1 VTATSDPH
9 PATKAGRGIALKIIS
24 TFVFTLMSVC
34 VKLVAD
40 RIPPGEI
47 VFARSFFALIP
58 VVAMLLWQGQL
69 LAALKTRHP
78 GRHATRGAIGICSMA
93 FGFTAL
99 GFLPLPEAMVIG
111 YAAPLMVVA
120 LSAIILGEIVRF
132 YRWTATA
139 IGFVGIL
146 IILWP
151 RLTFFEGAG
160 FEEAALIG
168 ASLALLGAISSAF
181 AAIFIRSMTRIESTG
196 SIVIY
201 FAISGTLF
209 SLLSLPFGWTVP
221 NAHDAWLLVAIG
233 LLGGL
238 GQILM
243 TSAYRYAGAATIASF
258 EYVSMIWGLTFGYLV
273 FGEVP
278 TSAIIVG
285 GAIVIAAGIFI
296 IFRERRL
303 GLERPRAPMPPSG

>member
-1 VTATSDPH
+1 VTPASDPWPATSS
-9 PATKAGRGIALKIIS
+9 GRGIALKIVS
-24 TFVFTLMSVC
+24 TFAFTLMSVC

-58 VVAMLLWQGQL
+58 VVAMLVWQGQL
-69 LAALKTRHP
+69 LSALKTKHP

-120 LSAIILGEIVRF
+120 LSAMMLGEVVRI
-132 YRWTATA
+132 YRWTATGV
-139 IGFVGIL
+139 GFVGIL

-160 FEEAALIG
+160 FERAALIG
-168 ASLALLGAISSAF
+168 TGLALLGAISSAF
-181 AAIFIRSMTRIESTG
+181 AAIFIRSMTRVESTG
-196 SIVIY
+196 AIVIY

-221 NAHDAWLLVAIG
+221 DTHDALLLVATG
-233 LLGGL
+233 LLGGM

-243 TSAYRYAGAATIASF
+243 TSAYRHAGAATIASF

-278 TSAIIVG
+278 TAAIIVG

-296 IFRERRL
+296 IFRERQL

>member
-1 VTATSDPH
+1 
-9 PATKAGRGIALKIIS
+9 
-24 TFVFTLMSVC
+24 MSVC

-47 VFARSFFALIP
+47 VFARSSFALIP

-69 LAALKTRHP
+69 LVSLKTRHP
-78 GRHATRGAIGICSMA
+78 WRHATRGAVGISSMA
-93 FGFTAL
+93 FGFSAL
-99 GFLPLPEAMVIG
+99 GFLPLPEAMMIG

-120 LSAIILGEIVRF
+120 LSAIILGEIVRV

-139 IGFVGIL
+139 IGFVGVI

-160 FEEAALIG
+160 LESAALIG
-168 ASLALLGAISSAF
+168 SILALIGALSSAF
-181 AAIFIRSMTRIESTG
+181 AAILIRSMTQSESTG
-196 SIVIY
+196 SIVLY

-209 SLLSLPFGWTVP
+209 SLLSLPFGWVVP
-221 NAHDAWLLVAIG
+221 DPGDALLLVAVG
-233 LLGGL
+233 LLGGT

-243 TSAYRYAGAATIASF
+243 TTAYRHAGAATIASF

-273 FGEVP
+273 FSEVP
-278 TSAIIVG
+278 TTAVIVG

-303 GLERPRAPMPPSG
+303 GLARPRSTPMPPSG